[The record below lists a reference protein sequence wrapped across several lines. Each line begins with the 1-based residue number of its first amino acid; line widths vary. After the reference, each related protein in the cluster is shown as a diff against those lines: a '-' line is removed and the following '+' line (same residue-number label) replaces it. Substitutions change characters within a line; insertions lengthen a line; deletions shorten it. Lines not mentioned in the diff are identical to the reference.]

1 MFIDRAKIHLISG
14 KGGDGALSFRRE
26 KHVEMG
32 GPDGGSGG
40 KGGDVWVE
48 ADPQKNTL
56 YDFTYRPL
64 FKAEA
69 GENGRAKRQTG
80 ACGEDL
86 VIKVPPGTL
95 LFKEGKLVAD
105 LKTAGDRY
113 LAAPGGKGGRGNSTF
128 KTAVNTAPHLREGST
143 KLASSAY
150 PVLAGKRITLPVV
163 GDWRDDESDTV
174 SVSAD
179 EGVTVDGQGRVEFL
193 AGVQP
198 GVVSVPYLVSD
209 GRGEPTKGGVD
220 VEVA

>member
-64 FKAEA
+64 FKAERAKTA
-69 GENGRAKRQTG
+69 GKRQTG

-86 VIKVPPGTL
+86 FIKVPPGTL

-105 LKTAGDRY
+105 LKNAGDRY
-113 LAAPGGKGGRGNSTF
+113 LAAPAAK
-128 KTAVNTAPHLREGST
+128 
-143 KLASSAY
+143 
-150 PVLAGKRITLPVV
+150 
-163 GDWRDDESDTV
+163 
-174 SVSAD
+174 AD
-179 EGVTVDGQGRVEFL
+179 
-193 AGVQP
+193 
-198 GVVSVPYLVSD
+198 
-209 GRGEPTKGGVD
+209 GETPPLKPP
-220 VEVA
+220 